1 MKMLTR
7 KKSLVTAAADTPA
20 PTQTPQ
26 WTPMATSKLSQKKP
40 ARKGKLIKDSK
51 GNRYK
56 VTSSNAKNPT
66 VTFYSAKMTAKKVTM
81 SRSVRIDGVR
91 YCITAVR
98 SRAFEDHKKVTCI
111 WVGSK
116 VNTIGDR
123 AFRKCKKLEKLYIQ
137 SSKLKPED
145 IGERVF
151 ENVPKDLKIYVPEK
165 KKPYIGISLIYGFF
179 LNLM

>member
-1 MKMLTR
+1 M
-7 KKSLVTAAADTPA
+7 
-20 PTQTPQ
+20 
-26 WTPMATSKLSQKKP
+26 
-40 ARKGKLIKDSK
+40 
-51 GNRYK
+51 
-56 VTSSNAKNPT
+56 
-66 VTFYSAKMTAKKVTM
+66 
-81 SRSVRIDGVR
+81 
-91 YCITAVR
+91 
-98 SRAFEDHKKVTCI
+98 TCI

-179 LNLM
+179 LDLM